1 MDWNGDGKHD
11 ARDDAF
17 YHNVINK
24 DSNNSSGGGGK
35 GPSGGGGGAGCSSC
49 LWDIVALGYLGVLLP
64 GDIPING
71 FTMFVGLI
79 CAGRLGYT
87 FLKWLYS

>member
-11 ARDDAF
+11 GRDDAF

-24 DSNNSSGGGGK
+24 DNNSNGGGGKGSSGGGG
-35 GPSGGGGGAGCSSC
+35 GTGCSS
-49 LWDIVALGYLGVLLP
+49 WVVDIVALGYLGVLLP

-71 FTMFVGLI
+71 FTMFIGLI

-87 FLKWLYS
+87 FLKWLYG